1 LDDKDISLIA
11 KELTLSI
18 INKDLL
24 TIHKV
29 EGNEKTIDAICQCYE
44 KIYQTVKEARLK

>member
-1 LDDKDISLIA
+1 MDNKDISLIA

-24 TIHKV
+24 TIRKSD
-29 EGNEKTIDAICQCYE
+29 GNEKVIEEICQCYE
-44 KIYQTVKEARLK
+44 KIYQTVNDTPLK